1 SLRCPC
7 SHILLL
13 ISWLWTMTT
22 GSRSRVY
29 EPKPGL
35 FQDTRG
41 KKKHE
46 QAGLGNFDFWVD
58 AELLVIWRVSS
69 QVATSTVE
77 KSQQAHSLSIL
88 QFI

>member
-1 SLRCPC
+1 
-7 SHILLL
+7 
-13 ISWLWTMTT
+13 MTT

-58 AELLVIWRVSS
+58 AELLVIWRYSFCD
-69 QVATSTVE
+69 QLLEAD
-77 KSQQAHSLSIL
+77 LSWAIL
-88 QFI
+88 K